1 MKLRFF
7 LLVENAYERM
17 SAELEMAKT
26 TFDEELAKRDA
37 IIDGLL
43 ADNTRINSDFS
54 LLDSETT
61 VKCKIYITSCLSA
74 IHNRNHFEMNFQ
86 SMTSKTGNLE
96 LMPIS
101 ISLEPKELIIELL

>member
-1 MKLRFF
+1 
-7 LLVENAYERM
+7 M

-54 LLDSETT
+54 LLESETT
-61 VKCKIYITSCLSA
+61 VKCKIFMLSESCLHYKQLK
-74 IHNRNHFEMNFQ
+74 IE
-86 SMTSKTGNLE
+86 
-96 LMPIS
+96 
-101 ISLEPKELIIELL
+101 IIWK